1 MQDLYTILGVSP
13 DASDEDIRHAYRQ
26 IARRLHPDVNQ
37 HPGAGRQFKDISAA
51 HDILGNLSS
60 RAQYDVKRRGQVTK
74 QYLDIRVTPSAQVVS
89 QMTEPQAVSYTHL
102 RAHET

>member
-26 IARRLHPDVNQ
+26 IARRLHPDVNK
-37 HPGAGRQFKDISAA
+37 HPGAARQFKDVSAA
-51 HDILGNLSS
+51 HDILGSISS

-74 QYLDIRVTPSAQVVS
+74 QYLDIRVTPSTKLSA
-89 QMTEPQAVSYTHL
+89 
-102 RAHET
+102 R